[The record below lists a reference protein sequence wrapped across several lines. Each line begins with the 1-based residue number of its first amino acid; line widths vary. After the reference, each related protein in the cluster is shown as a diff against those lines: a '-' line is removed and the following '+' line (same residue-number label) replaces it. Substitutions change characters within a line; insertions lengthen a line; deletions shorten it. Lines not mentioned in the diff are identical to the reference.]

1 MAVDVKVAA
10 VKQCDVSYVQQAQ
23 MTHNDVPIK
32 DPQGYI
38 IDMFMDAPIASIN
51 R

>member
-23 MTHNDVPIK
+23 MTHDDVPIK
-32 DPQGYI
+32 DTQGYMS
-38 IDMFMDAPIASIN
+38 DRPETQHDAQPV
-51 R
+51 